1 MKHSVHILSAT
12 AALVLA
18 AVPSRAAI
26 ERTVEKTFT
35 VQPGGAL
42 HVATMGGSIRVQSA
56 AVSAVTVVA
65 REEIRA
71 GSDAEADEVLKKL
84 TLTIEQTGN
93 DVSAV
98 AEYER
103 SSVGFHWNGPPV
115 AVSFVV
121 TVPVAYNADLKTSG
135 GNISVSDLGG
145 TVHARTSGGNLSLG
159 KISGDVDCATSGGEA
174 SLEEGLSSVR
184 LASSGGSISVGRAV
198 GPADLRTSGGNLR
211 VDSSEGTLDAR
222 TSGGNV
228 RATFKGALKGDC
240 DLDTSGGQVKAVV
253 DSNAAF
259 KLEASTSGGTVE
271 ASGLTITL
279 REGGHRRGSLAGDV
293 NGGGPLLRLRSSGG
307 DIIIET
313 RSTAAR

>member
-1 MKHSVHILSAT
+1 MKHYVHILTAA

-26 ERTVEKTFT
+26 ERVVEKTFT

-42 HVATMGGSIRVQSA
+42 HVATSGGSIRVQSA
-56 AVSAVTVVA
+56 AVPTVTVVA

-98 AEYER
+98 ADYEK
-103 SSVGFHWNGPPV
+103 SLVGFHWNGAPV
-115 AVSFVV
+115 TVNFVV

-145 TVHARTSGGNLSLG
+145 NVHARTSGGNLSLG
-159 KISGDVDCATSGGEA
+159 KISGEVDCATSGGEA
-174 SLEEGLSSVR
+174 SLEEGRSSVR

-198 GPADLRTSGGNLR
+198 GPTELRTSGGNLR
-211 VDSSEGTLDAR
+211 IDSAEGTLDAR
-222 TSGGNV
+222 TSGGNIH
-228 RATFKGALKGDC
+228 AAFKGALKGDC
-240 DLDTSGGQVKAVV
+240 NLDTSGGQVRALV
-253 DSNAAF
+253 DSDAAF
-259 KLEASTSGGTVE
+259 KLDASTSGGTVE

-279 REGGHRRGSLAGDV
+279 RGGGHHRGSLAGDV

-307 DIIIET
+307 DIIVET